1 MHKTAIASLCY
12 VVPKL
17 SACAAAAEESASCKL
32 CCWLYSGSTVLCS
45 SIFSSTAKI
54 LGIFSCTRHARCS
67 CVLAGIGPK
76 DDEFSNKKFSFVRY
90 QSICAVIPDS
100 SDFEAKARAAGDEAL
115 AIERGGMK
123 QQ

>member
-1 MHKTAIASLCY
+1 MYALLVQKNLLLQALLLVSQQQCSAVHCLCA
-12 VVPKL
+12 L
-17 SACAAAAEESASCKL
+17 L
-32 CCWLYSGSTVLCS
+32 S
-45 SIFSSTAKI
+45 SIVSGRAVVAANSSYYSNSADTLETDSSAT
-54 LGIFSCTRHARCS
+54 LVYVR
-67 CVLAGIGPK
+67 AGIGPK

-123 QQ
+123 Q

>member
-1 MHKTAIASLCY
+1 LTDAPATHI
-12 VVPKL
+12 
-17 SACAAAAEESASCKL
+17 
-32 CCWLYSGSTVLCS
+32 VL
-45 SIFSSTAKI
+45 
-54 LGIFSCTRHARCS
+54 

>member
-1 MHKTAIASLCY
+1 VYALLLQRSLPLVSFGAGCTA
-12 VVPKL
+12 VVQ
-17 SACAAAAEESASCKL
+17 SFAAASSPAL
-32 CCWLYSGSTVLCS
+32 QRYSELTDAPATHIVL
-45 SIFSSTAKI
+45 
-54 LGIFSCTRHARCS
+54 